1 MPGLTAK
8 VFRTY
13 NASNTMANLLRD
25 MKSSGSIP
33 ERVKD
38 YNDAN
43 RKVAILCN
51 HKRTVAA
58 GHGVQM
64 EKLGDRIKGLKYQ
77 QWRIKQMMLDV
88 DPKIKKQKGA
98 DYFALDEELDEGWI
112 QEHQAFLVEEQKQ
125 KIEKKFA
132 KENEKMVSEGKKEM
146 KSKEL
151 EERLEPVREL
161 EKKFK
166 KENKT
171 KKVEAEGK
179 GPTIE
184 KLENNLGKLDQRIET
199 MLLQAEDKENNKE
212 VALGTSKIVRPH
224 MLIVHHA
231 ILTLDRIISIPVSPS
246 FSRRSSMSRSKSSS
260 RKRSE
265 RSLTGPSSLS
275 MRTGNSN
282 LVLWW
287 LAVLPLILFFNQHL
301 FTRRDSILF

>member
-1 MPGLTAK
+1 
-8 VFRTY
+8 
-13 NASNTMANLLRD
+13 MANLLRD
-25 MKSSGSIP
+25 MNSTGSIP
-33 ERVKD
+33 EKVKD

-88 DPKIKKQKGA
+88 DPKIKKKKGA
-98 DYFALDEELDEGWI
+98 EYFALGEELDEGWI
-112 QEHQAFLVEEQKQ
+112 LEHQAFLVEEQKQ

-132 KENEKMVSEGKKEM
+132 KENEKLVAEGQREM

-184 KLENNLGKLDQRIET
+184 KLESNLSKLDQRIET
-199 MLLQAEDKENNKE
+199 MLFQAEDKENNKE
-212 VALGTSKIVRPH
+212 VALGTSKIVRS
-224 MLIVHHA
+224 VHHW
-231 ILTLDRIISIPVSPS
+231 
-246 FSRRSSMSRSKSSS
+246 FSC
-260 RKRSE
+260 
-265 RSLTGPSSLS
+265 
-275 MRTGNSN
+275 
-282 LVLWW
+282 
-287 LAVLPLILFFNQHL
+287 AF
-301 FTRRDSILF
+301 